1 MARESTGKRSGD
13 VARPGR
19 SNSWKLPARPKLGW
33 WAAVTLCVVAGTSLY
48 TDLLRFENPTGE
60 KYVTPFAPGQ
70 TDFSYPYYGALALIA
85 GVNPYHN
92 NRPDLTNPIIRIER
106 IEGID
111 YKQIYPPGHLLTYVP
126 LALWK
131 GFHWQEAGRVW
142 FHLNLVMLVS
152 LAAIAWALARS
163 STQTSLSPLWIPFF
177 CVCLALNPA
186 EEFGLDRGQSDTL
199 ISLLCW
205 TAVFCVLRGATGL
218 AMFLAIWGTS
228 IKGYPILFTAG
239 LGLMGLAR
247 RRWRRTLAGTLVAAG
262 IFVLPV
268 AQYFRDAARGIRFRS
283 EMFWPYWFNH
293 SFRNIAYRQSHA
305 WADKGRLALSAFA
318 AAVALAACVRAWW
331 SIWRREPAASQA
343 FWLVLFA
350 AAALGTM
357 IGYSALSVSYN
368 LILIFPAILVLV
380 ASQER
385 LGIDLGLPAWARHAL
400 GAALLGCT
408 FLLFVC
414 RLGSDPPG
422 NEGNVPAA
430 GYGLVALFPTLAVW
444 VVRGFLRAPAS
455 KIPAGGLEG
464 RALPST

>member
-1 MARESTGKRSGD
+1 MGKPSGA
-13 VARPGR
+13 VGR
-19 SNSWKLPARPKLGW
+19 HGRLRAWKLPARPGLGW

-60 KYVTPFAPGQ
+60 KYVTPFTPGQ

-92 NRPDLTNPIIRIER
+92 NHPELTNPIFRIER
-106 IEGID
+106 IDGID
-111 YKQIYPPGHLLTYVP
+111 FKQIYPPGHLLTYVP

-131 GFHWQEAGRVW
+131 GVHWQEAARVW
-142 FHLNLVMLVS
+142 FQLNLVMLLALASIAWS
-152 LAAIAWALARS
+152 LARFA
-163 STQTSLSPLWIPFF
+163 TQRSLSPLWVPFF
-177 CVCLALNPA
+177 FVCLALNPA

-205 TAVFCVLRGATGL
+205 GAVFSLLRGASGL

-247 RRWRRTLAGTLVAAG
+247 RRWRWTLAGALVGAT
-262 IFVLPV
+262 IFVFPV
-268 AQYFRDAARGIRFRS
+268 ARYFRDAARGIRFRS

-305 WADKGRLALSAFA
+305 WADKGRFALSAFA
-318 AAVALAACVRAWW
+318 AAVAVAACVRAWR
-331 SIWRREPAASQA
+331 SLCRQEPVASQA

-385 LGIDLGLPAWARHAL
+385 LGVDLGLPAWARHVL
-400 GAALLGCT
+400 GAAFLGCA

-414 RLGSDPPG
+414 RLGNDPPG
-422 NEGNVPAA
+422 NEGNIPAA
-430 GYGLVALFPTLAVW
+430 GYGLVTLFPLLAVW
-444 VVRGFLRAPAS
+444 VVRGFLRPGLPVSDRPEPRSAS
-455 KIPAGGLEG
+455 TP
-464 RALPST
+464 